1 MTYIFL
7 ILYARNNYVSTN
19 RSVNSLLILLLFF
32 FFCFIVSVDG
42 VQVDQCKIF
51 TIVDWPTSR
60 SIHDVRSFHDLAY
73 FYRRF
78 IKNFNSLIAPITEC
92 LKGYTFQ
99 WTYEAK
105 TNFQMVKQKMIEA
118 TMLALL
124 DFEKLFEINY
134 DASRVGI
141 GGVIS

>member
-124 DFEKLFEINY
+124 DFEKLFEINC

>member
-19 RSVNSLLILLLFF
+19 RSVNSLLILLLF

-124 DFEKLFEINY
+124 DFEKLFEINC

>member
-1 MTYIFL
+1 M
-7 ILYARNNYVSTN
+7 STK

-32 FFCFIVSVDG
+32 FRFIMYVDG
-42 VQVDQCKIF
+42 VQADQCKIF
-51 TIVDWPTSR
+51 TIVEWPTLR
-60 SIHDVRSFHDLAY
+60 SIHDVWSFHDLAY

-78 IKNFNSLIAPITEC
+78 IKNFNSLIAPLTEC

-99 WTYEAK
+99 WTDETK
-105 TNFQMVKQKMIEA
+105 TNFQMVKQKLTEA

-124 DFEKLFEINY
+124 DFEKQFEINR

-141 GGVIS
+141 GGVLS

>member
-19 RSVNSLLILLLFF
+19 RSVNSLLILLLF